1 MAIGIKHNNMWEDIK
16 IQSSAHQ
23 RLTNIRLDKKQSGL
37 PEDYPEC
44 VAYFRNNRDSF
55 SFKNYLK
62 SNHPNLK
69 DKDLLVTY
77 YAFTGKYNESQL
89 FMLRPILFL
98 YKTGTSELKQ
108 NHLPLL
114 YRVNT
119 NSIEGVYTVENLG
132 GQVIVPANSSLVF
145 SSVAITKNVQVLL
158 QMDVSILG

>member
-16 IQSSAHQ
+16 IQSSAHR

-55 SFKNYLK
+55 SLKNYLK

-69 DKDLLVTY
+69 DKDLLVSY
-77 YAFTGKYNESQL
+77 YAFPGKHNEGQL
-89 FMLRPILFL
+89 FMLHPILFL

-119 NSIEGVYTVENLG
+119 NSIEGVNYVENLG
-132 GQVIVPANSSLVF
+132 GQVIVPANGSLVF
-145 SSVAITKNVQVLL
+145 NRAAVGKDVRVLL
-158 QMDVSILG
+158 QIDVSILG